1 MNKGDRVIEAGGGV
15 ILELS
20 QCLDVQAPVDQV
32 YAFWRNFPHFQDM
45 LENVQSIRKID
56 ETRSA
61 WVLRGPMDSVVRFQ
75 SFITALEPNR
85 LVAWESEDGDIPH
98 QGRVELTPS
107 EDGKNTH
114 LRLWIHLTPPGG
126 ELGEKIVRLGEMLQ
140 RDYVFEALYK
150 IKRAIERQWASERQ
164 KAGKK

>member
-1 MNKGDRVIEAGGGV
+1 M
-15 ILELS
+15 ELS
-20 QCLDVQAPVDQV
+20 QCLDVQVPVDRV
-32 YAFWRNFPHFQDM
+32 YAFWCNFPHFQDVV
-45 LENVQSIRKID
+45 ESVQSIQQTD
-56 ETRSA
+56 DTHSV

-75 SFITALEPNR
+75 SVITAREPNR
-85 LVAWESEDGDIPH
+85 LLAWETEGGDIPH

-114 LRLWIHLTPPGG
+114 LRLWVHLTPPGG

-140 RDYVFEALYK
+140 RDYVFDALYK
-150 IKRAIERQWASERQ
+150 IKRVIERQWASERQ